1 MEILLSSSQPFDL
14 ELTLCCGQAFRWS
27 KINGWWYGVIGDK
40 AVKIR
45 QQNEKLQFEN
55 ATYEEVMRYFGLGD
69 DLPLI
74 LTHIAKDEPMKRIID
89 ALRGLRILRQ
99 DPWEC
104 LISYICA
111 TNKNIPAINR
121 MLSNMARKLG
131 VKTSLDGYD
140 FHVFPSAEKLAKA
153 GLKTLRECGLGYRAT
168 YVHEAAVKIHEE
180 EIQLESL
187 RSKKYEEAKREL
199 MTLPGVGAKVADCV
213 LLFSLEKL
221 EAFPV
226 DVWVKRALIRY
237 YADHFDRKFI
247 EKISHKQSLSKS
259 EYERLSSF
267 GRNYF
272 GKYAGYAQEY
282 IYHNERV
289 SLY

>member
-1 MEILLSSSQPFDL
+1 MEIWLNSSKPFDL

-27 KINGWWYGVIGDK
+27 KIDGWWYGVIGEK

-45 QQNEKLQFEN
+45 QQNEKLEFEN
-55 ATYEEVMRYFGLGD
+55 ATYETIIDYFGLRD
-69 DLPLI
+69 NLPLI
-74 LTHIAKDEPMKRIID
+74 LNCIAKDTLMKKIVN
-89 ALRGLRILRQ
+89 AFRGLRILRQ

-121 MLSNMARKLG
+121 MLLNLTKKLG
-131 VKTSLDGYD
+131 EKTSLDGYD
-140 FHVFPSAEKLAKA
+140 FYTFPSAEKLAKA
-153 GLKTLRECGLGYRAT
+153 GLSTLIECGLGYRAK
-168 YVHEAAVKIHEE
+168 YIHETAV
-180 EIQLESL
+180 EILKGEIRLESL
-187 RSKKYEEAKREL
+187 RSKNYEEAKREL

-226 DVWVKRALIRY
+226 DVWVKRALLRH
-237 YADHFDRKFI
+237 YADHFDREI
-247 EKISHKQSLSKS
+247 VEKISYKKSISNS

-282 IYHNERV
+282 LYHNERI